1 MKKLLIVPIVSGVMM
16 FAACGS
22 TDEANTEAVNQ
33 DSIDNV
39 ENAEVE
45 ITPTPEPEATIQL
58 SSDSVQVEGE
68 VK

>member
-1 MKKLLIVPIVSGVMM
+1 MKKLLIVPIVLGVMM

-22 TDEANTEAVNQ
+22 TDEANTDAVNQ

-45 ITPTPEPEATIQL
+45 VIPTPEPEATIEV
-58 SSDSVQVEGE
+58 STDSVQVEGE